1 MLEDRLEILKILN
14 NNFNINQRELSK
26 RTSISLGKVNS
37 ILKEFT
43 LDGTIERV
51 INNRGILYRVTE
63 KGMKILE
70 ENLASAK
77 NTRLKIHEENNKSV
91 KEAVILAAG
100 RARDFGKPVGM
111 LEIEDFKLID
121 RTLNILKENGINKI
135 TIITGYESSCYEEYF
150 KNNKNINLVKS
161 DKYKWTGTMYSLSL
175 AREYVKDDF
184 LLIENDLIFEKR
196 AIKELIESNSRDC
209 ILLTNESGSGDEAF
223 VEIRNNHLFKMS
235 KDIHQF
241 NRIDGEMIGIT
252 KVSHKLYQMMLEE
265 FKDNINSYLNYE
277 YVLLDVARDYNIGFV
292 KIDDLAWGDADT
304 KKEYENILN
313 HLYPTIRRRELN
325 YEINTVKTIVRE
337 AMKVSEDEISEVV
350 AAGGMTNK
358 NYRICVK
365 GKRYILR
372 VAGIGTECMISR
384 KNEMFN
390 SSIASEREY
399 NVETP
404 YFNVE
409 TGIKI
414 STFIE
419 NAETLTPRSVKKE
432 ENLKQVTRIL
442 RDLHEDNEFPMKNEF
457 NVFRELEKYEDILKT
472 ADGEF
477 FDDYDEVREK
487 FMKLEQVL
495 KECDRVFVPSHND
508 LVSENLV
515 KDTEGRIYLID
526 WEYSGIN
533 DDMWDLAALSLENN
547 FSEDDTE
554 LMFRLYFN
562 GEVDENSRKRLLI
575 HQISQDLLWAVWTL
589 IKENEGD
596 DFGTYGIDRYNRG
609 KENLNKLE
617 AEF

>member
-26 RTSISLGKVNS
+26 RTNISLGKVNS

-135 TIITGYESSCYEEYF
+135 TIITGYESVCYEEYF

-265 FKDNINSYLNYE
+265 FKDNINPYLNYE

-477 FDDYDEVREK
+477 FDDYDEVRER

-515 KDTEGRIYLID
+515 KDIEGRIYLID

-562 GEVDENSRKRLLI
+562 REVDENSRKRLLI

>member
-26 RTSISLGKVNS
+26 RTNISLGKVNS

-135 TIITGYESSCYEEYF
+135 TIITGYESACYEEYF

-265 FKDNINSYLNYE
+265 FKDNINPYLNYE

-442 RDLHEDNEFPMKNEF
+442 RDLHEDNEFQMKNEF

-477 FDDYDEVREK
+477 FDDYDEVRER

>member
-26 RTSISLGKVNS
+26 RTNISLGKVNS
-37 ILKEFT
+37 ILKDFT
-43 LDGTIERV
+43 IDGTIERV

-77 NTRLKIHEENNKSV
+77 NTRLKIHEEDNKSV

-100 RARDFGKPVGM
+100 RARDFGRPVGM

-135 TIITGYESSCYEEYF
+135 TIITGYESVCYEEYF

-265 FKDNINSYLNYE
+265 FKDNINPYLNYE

-325 YEINTVKTIVRE
+325 YEINTVKTIIRE

-472 ADGEF
+472 SDGEF
-477 FDDYDEVREK
+477 FHDYDEVRER

-562 GEVDENSRKRLLI
+562 GEADDNSRKRLLI

>member
-26 RTSISLGKVNS
+26 RTNISLGKVNS

-135 TIITGYESSCYEEYF
+135 TIITGYESVCYEEYF

-175 AREYVKDDF
+175 AREYVKEDF

-265 FKDNINSYLNYE
+265 FKDNINPYLNYE

-472 ADGEF
+472 SDGEF
-477 FDDYDEVREK
+477 FHDYDEVREK

-562 GEVDENSRKRLLI
+562 GEADDNSRKRLLI